1 MENSEQLV
9 GIKVARLLKALGFD
23 WKVTSCYNDNPDL
36 KEDLKIEKDKIMRE
50 FFEVINEYPWIAIF
64 VGIFIL
70 ICIETILSH
79 FGGYKNE

>member
-1 MENSEQLV
+1 
-9 GIKVARLLKALGFD
+9 
-23 WKVTSCYNDNPDL
+23 
-36 KEDLKIEKDKIMRE
+36 MRE